1 MFGFYITHGS
11 VLSDMYAAHF
21 ERARTRLSMTFL
33 KKLLFLQYFCI
44 HDLSPID
51 LSTEGHVHVRI
62 IS

>member
-1 MFGFYITHGS
+1 MFSFYITHGS
-11 VLSDMYAAHF
+11 VLSDIYAAHF
-21 ERARTRLSMTFL
+21 ERARTRLSMIF
-33 KKLLFLQYFCI
+33 KKLLFLQYSCI